1 MRYHLTV
8 KSSNKKVGP
17 IPVSTTSQNSCPST
31 CPFNNANE
39 GGCYAEQGPLLL
51 HWRKVSQGLRGG
63 DLESFVEQIQAL
75 PAGQLW
81 RHNQAGDLPHT
92 NGEIAEDDVTELVA
106 ANRGKRG
113 FTYTHHL
120 PSKGKNAEIIRNANR
135 AGFTVNLSGDN
146 LTHADELADWE
157 IAPVTVVLP
166 HTVEGNADIR
176 TPKGRRVVVCPATYK
191 ETVTCASC
199 KLCASSK
206 QDRPIVGFP
215 AHGTSKKRASRV
227 AERAVDTEAA

>member
-1 MRYHLTV
+1 M
-8 KSSNKKVGP
+8 
-17 IPVSTTSQNSCPST
+17 STTSQNSCPST

-51 HWRKVSQGLRGG
+51 HWRKVSQGARGG
-63 DLESFVEQIQAL
+63 DLTDFVKQIAAL
-75 PAGQLW
+75 PEGQLW
-81 RHNQAGDLPHT
+81 RHNQAGDLPHAD
-92 NGEIAEDDVTELVA
+92 GEISKEDMVELVA

-120 PSKGKNAEIIRNANR
+120 PTKGKNAEIIRNANR

-146 LTHADELADWE
+146 LTHADELADCD

-191 ETVTCASC
+191 DDVTCASC

-215 AHGTSKKRASRV
+215 AHGTGKKRASRV
-227 AERAVDTEAA
+227 AERTVDTEAA